1 MSDRL
6 FGVWDGLTVT
16 GVIGQESFAT
26 VYEVA
31 DSTSAKSAVKVIEIP
46 ARDEDGMLTVDV
58 NDEKVRERLAKV
70 VNELS
75 SELSLAGKL
84 QSSSNIVRM
93 DDFRVIEKEDAFGW
107 TVVVRTELLTSLSSY
122 MCTHKL
128 TQSEVIKLGIDM
140 CNALNSYGQVSGST
154 HGDIRPENIFADGNG
169 NFKLGDFGISRI
181 LRNRIGDLPQKDSMS
196 YTAPEVLM
204 GNNADCR
211 ADIYSLGIVLY
222 KLLNGNRFPLLDV
235 NKQII
240 SPKERQNAIN
250 RRLMGEKLP
259 SPAEASEKVAEIVL
273 KACAYNPAERYLSV
287 TEFRNALSAVEGVEY
302 QKNAVPARYV
312 NEQPVQPTHTADE
325 TMSVR
330 RPNASTGVTNPDG
343 YAFGVKNVPAGAPTI
358 SPYDQYIRG
367 KSLYEEQNY
376 REALKWLRTAAVSGV
391 DEAKYYLG
399 RCYYRGYGVP
409 VDYSDAVAWFK
420 EAALSGLPAAQ
431 YSVGVCYYYGQGVE
445 QDCAEA
451 IRWFAKAAESGYAPA
466 EYSIGECYYNGI
478 GVKKDYENAIAWAKR
493 AADKGYSK
501 AQNALGICYYNGH
514 GVEKNPAESARW
526 FRLAAQNGNQYAKSK
541 LEELEKMGF

>member
-6 FGVWDGLTVT
+6 FGIWDGLTVT
-16 GVIGQESFAT
+16 SVIGQESFAT

-31 DSTSAKSAVKVIEIP
+31 DNTSAKSAVKVIEIP
-46 ARDEDGMLTVDV
+46 ARDDDGMLTVDV
-58 NDEKVRERLAKV
+58 NDEKVRDRLAKV

-84 QSSSNIVRM
+84 QNSSNIVCM
-93 DDFRVIEKEDAFGW
+93 DDFRIIEKEDAFGW
-107 TVVVRTELLTSLSSY
+107 TVVIRTELLTSLSSY
-122 MCTHKL
+122 MTTHKL
-128 TQSEVIKLGIDM
+128 TQPEVIKLGVDM
-140 CNALNSYGQVSGST
+140 CNALNSYNQVGGST

-169 NFKLGDFGISRI
+169 NFKLGDFGISHI

-204 GNNADCR
+204 GNSADCR

-222 KLLNGNRFPLLDV
+222 RLLNGNRFPLLDV

-240 SPKERQNAIN
+240 SSKERQNAIN

-259 SPAEASEKVAEIVL
+259 SPVEASEEVAEIVL
-273 KACAYNPAERYLSV
+273 KACAYNPSERFATAAEF
-287 TEFRNALSAVEGVEY
+287 ENALSTVAGVEY
-302 QKNAVPARYV
+302 QKNDVPAHRV
-312 NEQPVQPTHTADE
+312 VEKLAQPVHTADE

-330 RPNASTGVTNPDG
+330 RPNASTGVSVPDG
-343 YAFGVKNVPAGAPTI
+343 YAFGVKNAPAEVPAI

-367 KSLYEEQNY
+367 KSFYEEQNY
-376 REALKWLRTAAVSGV
+376 SEALKWLRAAAVSGV

-431 YSVGVCYYYGQGVE
+431 YSIGVCYYYGQGVE
-445 QDCAEA
+445 QDCTEA
-451 IRWFAKAAESGYAPA
+451 IRWFAKAAENGYAPA

-478 GVKKDYENAIAWAKR
+478 GVKKDYENAIAWARR

-514 GVEKNPAESARW
+514 GVEKNPAEAARW

-541 LEELEKMGF
+541 LEELENIGF